1 MVSDLCD
8 PGSDWPAAVK
18 RGVTMDKKRTA
29 SIVLSTVI
37 IGLLVIGCGN
47 SNSKTAKTSLDTSE
61 IDVSAPS
68 SVEASEIGNNQEE
81 YRESKSQLEDSEQK
95 ADEVSIEETVI
106 LDQDGIKVTVKNI
119 DNSSLFG
126 PAIVMM
132 MENDSGKDLTFQ
144 ARDVSVNG
152 YMIQSLFSCEVVNG
166 KKANDTFTIMKTEL
180 EKAQISTIA
189 DIEFS
194 LHIFESGSWEDVLN
208 SEPIKLE
215 TSAAAGYSYSYDD
228 SGDLVYEGNGVK
240 IVVKGLSEDNSIFG
254 PGIILYLENTGDQGV
269 TIQAR
274 GGSINGFM
282 INPMFSCD
290 LPANKHA
297 VDAITFMKSDL
308 ESNNIDKITDVEL
321 SFHIFDKQS
330 WDTVVDTDTVMIHF

>member
-1 MVSDLCD
+1 
-8 PGSDWPAAVK
+8 
-18 RGVTMDKKRTA
+18 MDKRRPA
-29 SIVLSTVI
+29 QIVISIIMSSFLMA
-37 IGLLVIGCGN
+37 GCGN
-47 SNSKTAKTSLDTSE
+47 SSGVAKTSIDTSE
-61 IDVSAPS
+61 KVVSAPT
-68 SVEASEIGNNQEE
+68 SVETSEGSIKQDENAEQVSLPE
-81 YRESKSQLEDSEQK
+81 ESKPKTEEL
-95 ADEVSIEETVI
+95 SIEETVI
-106 LDQDGIKVTVKNI
+106 LDQDGIRVTAKNI

-152 YMIQSLFSCEVVNG
+152 YMIQSLFSCDVVNG
-166 KKANDTFTIMKTEL
+166 KKANDSFTIMKTEL

-194 LHIFESGSWEDVLN
+194 LHIFESNSWEDVLN

-254 PGIILYLENTGDQGV
+254 PGIILYLENTGDQGL

-274 GGSINGFM
+274 DVSINGFM